1 MKDLG
6 LGEMKMFN
14 VLKKVNHIV
23 IHVSSGEKEIR
34 TTTGKLS
41 GSWLKISK
49 LRITLGRKKI
59 FVPILGSLFSPK
71 ENEWKKESSICSDF
85 FCRIKEKPKDSYC

>member
-1 MKDLG
+1 MS
-6 LGEMKMFN
+6 N

-23 IHVSSGEKEIR
+23 IHVSSNEKEIR

-59 FVPILGSLFSPK
+59 FVPMLGSLFSPK
-71 ENEWKKESSICSDF
+71 KNEWKKESSICSDF
-85 FCRIKEKPKDSYC
+85 FCRKSKKIHTVRSKTVVLFSL